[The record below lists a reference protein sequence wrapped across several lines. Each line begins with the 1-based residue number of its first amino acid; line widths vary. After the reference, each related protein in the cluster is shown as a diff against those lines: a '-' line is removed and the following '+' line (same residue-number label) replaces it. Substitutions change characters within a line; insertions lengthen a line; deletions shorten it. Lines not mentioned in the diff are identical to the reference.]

1 MPNLPRYFRIGLL
14 VSGAFLLLVGTLF
27 YLGLAERFAER
38 IHFVTTFSESV
49 QGLTKGSEVKYKGV
63 PIGNVEHISIM
74 PNAKTIR
81 VDMSIDPKVFLGF
94 QEDDVSD
101 LQMEEIRQFWIKERN
116 AGLCCYLELAGITGM
131 RYIEMNYPAEEKR
144 RKTALP
150 VIDEP
155 DTVYIP
161 SAPSTFNNIIDSV
174 ALSLDKIASVDIQS
188 IARNLDSNLESL
200 STILGNPAIR
210 QTIDQVERASANI
223 EKVSR
228 DISQNLTGE
237 ELRSLINSVS
247 HNLDSL
253 NLLTREVQEKL
264 DVIDTAKLN
273 NQLVSS
279 LQESRKLLEDLRNS
293 NHDALR
299 TMQQISGFLD
309 NLSELIDSLKQDPS
323 SLIRGKN
330 APEIRFDAQ

>member
-253 NLLTREVQEKL
+253 NLLTSEVQEKL